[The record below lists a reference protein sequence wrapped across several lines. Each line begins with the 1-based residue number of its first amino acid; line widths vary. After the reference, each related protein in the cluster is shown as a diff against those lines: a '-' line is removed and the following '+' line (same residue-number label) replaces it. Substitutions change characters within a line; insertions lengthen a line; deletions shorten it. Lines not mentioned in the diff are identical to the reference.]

1 MSEYGGTA
9 GIYSTAKW
17 LTEWPDYGD
26 LQFDRAKLEIIGDLG
41 EGEFGKLHL
50 AVASGIVPKEGK
62 TRVAVKTLKGG
73 SSVETARDF
82 RKELEIMMDFV
93 HPKIIK
99 LLGVCTKEEPLYLIT
114 ELMTKGDL
122 KEFFYLQ
129 LSTSCKIFSTSHFS
143 FTSRIRGAY
152 AIKHVSMLSPLL
164 LQVHGC
170 GQYQQKFRPRHVCR
184 GVGDCFAF
192 MVGYFRL
199 PSFLI

>member
-1 MSEYGGTA
+1 MVQIKKLAFAGAAIAAGVVVPLVILVIALVVFFIWWKRYRALNGRDLDGFPMSDYGDTA

-26 LQFDRAKLEIIGDLG
+26 LQFDRSKLEIIGDLG
-41 EGEFGKLHL
+41 EGEFGKVHL

-82 RKELEIMMDFV
+82 RKELEIMMDFD

-114 ELMTKGDL
+114 ELMTKVPTI
-122 KEFFYLQ
+122 
-129 LSTSCKIFSTSHFS
+129 SS
-143 FTSRIRGAY
+143 
-152 AIKHVSMLSPLL
+152 V
-164 LQVHGC
+164 
-170 GQYQQKFRPRHVCR
+170 
-184 GVGDCFAF
+184 
-192 MVGYFRL
+192 
-199 PSFLI
+199 